1 MSLPVST
8 AAEQD
13 EPGLPV
19 TPGWLAGVLGVQPPA
34 EGGTVDVRGQRFVM
48 AGGILRDEGILSD
61 RQAQTAGVFGFKWRQ
76 HHSFDTPAMIAKAA
90 SWMVEKY
97 GEVATATWWDDLG
110 PDPLVVDAGCGAAL
124 SALEL
129 FGDRLGSVRYLGVDV
144 SDAVD
149 TAAAR
154 FAARGLSAAFVQVD
168 LGRVPL
174 GPASVDVLFSE
185 GVLHHTDSTE
195 VAVKR
200 LATLLKPEGRFLFYV
215 YRTKGPVREF
225 TDDYIRDRLQ
235 GLTPE
240 EAWAALMPLTRLG
253 QALGELGVEVDVPE
267 DVELLGIPAG
277 RIDVQRLF
285 YWYFCKAFHHP
296 DFTLDEMNHLN
307 YDWYAPRNAHR
318 QTPEQVRAWCAEAGL
333 EIEREH
339 LQESG
344 ITIVA
349 RKD

>member
-1 MSLPVST
+1 MSLPSPT
-8 AAEQD
+8 QAPA
-13 EPGLPV
+13 
-19 TPGWLAGVLGVQPPA
+19 TPAWLGDVLGVRMPA
-34 EGGTVDVRGQRFVM
+34 EGGTVRVRGRRLVM
-48 AGGILRDEGILSD
+48 ARGILRDEAVLSA
-61 RQAQTAGVFGFKWRQ
+61 RQAQTADVFGFKWRQ
-76 HHSFDTPAMIAKAA
+76 HQSFDTPAMTAKAA
-90 SWMVEKY
+90 TWMVEKY
-97 GEVATATWWDDLG
+97 GDVGTAPWWDDYG
-110 PDPLVVDAGCGAAL
+110 PEPLVVDAGCGAAL

-129 FGDRLGSVRYLGVDV
+129 FGERLASVRYLGVDV

-154 FAARGLSAAFVQVD
+154 FAARGLPAAFVQVD
-168 LGRVPL
+168 LNRVPL
-174 GPASVDVLFSE
+174 APATVDVLFSE

-195 VAVKR
+195 AAVKG
-200 LATLLKPEGRFLFYV
+200 LATLLKPGGRFLFYV
-215 YRTKGPVREF
+215 YRTKAPVREF
-225 TDDYIRDRLQ
+225 TDDYLRERLQ
-235 GLTPE
+235 GLTPD
-240 EAWAALMPLTRLG
+240 EAWDALMPLTRLG

-333 EIEREH
+333 DIEREH

-344 ITIVA
+344 ITVVA
-349 RKD
+349 RKE